1 MIPFRVFNR
10 DTKEMW
16 QVLSYQ
22 SGVGHGSYLVARES
36 DDSSDGEMA
45 IFSAEELSK
54 FRFVDFMDDSD
65 SFEG

>member
-22 SGVGHGSYLVARES
+22 NASGNGSYLVAKES

-45 IFSAEELSK
+45 IFTAEELSK

>member
-22 SGVGHGSYLVARES
+22 SGAGHGSYLVARES
-36 DDSSDGEMA
+36 DDSADGEMA
-45 IFSAEELSK
+45 IFSAEELAK